1 MRIQE
6 QRRLLLDLGLWLLVG
21 IKFLPLKIDAWEK
34 EDAKKIQKDN
44 RHIITEAELIEHNN
58 ITDDSIDKNDILEIV
73 LYRKANEK
81 PLSLENMIIKKLENE
96 NLQKVIDTLP
106 EKQRRRL
113 LLYYKYEL
121 TLEKIAEI
129 EQCSFGAIKVSI
141 HKALRNLK
149 NELLKE
155 N

>member
-1 MRIQE
+1 M
-6 QRRLLLDLGLWLLVG
+6 
-21 IKFLPLKIDAWEK
+21 
-34 EDAKKIQKDN
+34 EDSKQIRKDR
-44 RHIITEAELIEHNN
+44 RHIVTENELIESVRNK
-58 ITDDSIDKNDILEIV
+58 DKDIPDKDETFEV
-73 LYRKANEK
+73 ALYRKAIEK
-81 PLSLENMIIKKLENE
+81 PISVENIIEKKIENE
-96 NLQKVIDTLP
+96 NLQKAIDNLP

-149 NELLKE
+149 NELLKKI
-155 N
+155 